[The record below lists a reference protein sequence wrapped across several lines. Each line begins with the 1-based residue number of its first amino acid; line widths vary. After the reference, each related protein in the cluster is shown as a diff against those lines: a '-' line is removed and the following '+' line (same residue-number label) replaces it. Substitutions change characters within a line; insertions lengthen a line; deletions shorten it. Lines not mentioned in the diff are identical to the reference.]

1 MEKEYKEI
9 SINNLLALA
18 HILDDY
24 EKFNKKLKK
33 FVSSKYNRDDILH
46 LYEISTGEFT
56 LSLKARK
63 FYSENREIIDIIN
76 KYSSSSDFICYIY
89 DSDGSNN
96 LWCDLNYFYNYL
108 KDNKEKLDDIIIL
121 LKKVRELGFGNIKFN
136 VNDDFKNEEYK
147 LSTSKVKSIL
157 YSNIRFLENMELIP
171 EYENNIIKYK
181 TNGSNYCMVLPYRD
195 DAKGWSSNEIILNNL
210 LFDPSRL
217 PNSLKKED
225 TIDKIIALK
234 ETKKEETTS
243 VRELVD
249 LGVKIFDLE
258 KEYANLKYIVDR
270 LENVKS
276 KEELKKVLSNIKIE
290 IEQLRQINKNE
301 VKENTNVS
309 EEQIEKEKQLYIK
322 SREFQYLDLD

>member
-1 MEKEYKEI
+1 MEKEYKKI

-33 FVSSKYNRDDILH
+33 FNGNTDLDNLQNLFKVSKGDLIL
-46 LYEISTGEFT
+46 SPRTN
-56 LSLKARK
+56 K
-63 FYSENREIIDIIN
+63 FYKENKNVIDTIN
-76 KYSSSSDFICYIY
+76 KYSTLYDFVNNIYISNCSSY
-89 DSDGSNN
+89 DI
-96 LWCDLNYFYNYL
+96 NYFYNYL
-108 KDNKEKLDDIIIL
+108 TINKDKLDDIV
-121 LKKVRELGFGNIKFN
+121 KVVEKIKELGFREIKFN
-136 VNDDFKNEEYK
+136 EEENFKKEEYK
-147 LSTSKVKSIL
+147 LNTSRVKSII
-157 YSNIRFLENMELIP
+157 YSIVTDIHFLENMELIP

-195 DAKGWSSNEIILNNL
+195 NAKGWASDEIILNNL
-210 LFDPSRL
+210 LFDSNKL

-234 ETKKEETTS
+234 EPKKEEITS
-243 VRELVD
+243 IRELVN

-301 VKENTNVS
+301 VKENPNVS